1 MAAIGQVCR
10 YQRGLSDWTLVFWQI
25 WRPFCEMYK
34 DKVEDYNMATL
45 LRIDASLDYSEE
57 NTTLGEKRDGF
68 ISGWLL
74 SCST

>member
-1 MAAIGQVCR
+1 
-10 YQRGLSDWTLVFWQI
+10 
-25 WRPFCEMYK
+25 MYK